1 MKTLKAAICGCGK
14 MGRIII
20 QYLEKSGV
28 DISAVFDHNEKVG
41 LDVGEHYGMPK
52 MGITIRDINT
62 LVTFLSEN
70 KIDICIVAT
79 KSLLKD
85 VYDIFYTCA
94 YSGVNVISI
103 CEEAFYPQNSSPELI
118 SHLDRIAKE
127 NHCTLCGTGYQDV
140 AWGYLITTLAGSL
153 FDIGKITGRSSYNI
167 EDYGM
172 ALAQAHG
179 AGLSQQEFENTLA
192 SNVSEEEQNQLI
204 SEGKFKPS
212 YRWNTNG
219 WIASKLG
226 LIVTSQKQ
234 YNRPI
239 IADSDLNS
247 STLGITIPKSDV
259 IGMSSVVNTK
269 TQEGIELEFE
279 CIGKVYTPGETDE
292 YNISIYDKNGKE
304 LISITI
310 PEPQTVERTC
320 ATTVNRIPD
329 VIKAPAGYITTDH
342 LGPPEYRVNPLS
354 SYLS

>member
-20 QYLEKSGV
+20 KYLEKSGV
-28 DISAVFDHNEKVG
+28 DISAVFDHNDKVG

-52 MGITIRDINT
+52 MDITIRDINT

-70 KIDICIVAT
+70 KVDICIVAT

-103 CEEAFYPQNSSPELI
+103 CEEAFYPQNSAPELAK
-118 SHLDRIAKE
+118 HLDRIAKE
-127 NHCTLCGTGYQDV
+127 NNCTICGSGYQDV
-140 AWGYLITTLAGSL
+140 AWGYLITTIAGSL
-153 FDIGKITGRSSYNI
+153 FDIDKITGRSSYNI

-179 AGLSQQEFENTLA
+179 AGLSIEQFEKEL
-192 SNVSEEEQNQLI
+192 SSCISEKEQNLLI
-204 SEGKFKPS
+204 ENGEFKPS

-219 WIASKLG
+219 WLASKFG
-226 LIVTSQKQ
+226 LTVTSQKQ
-234 YNRPI
+234 YNKPI
-239 IADSDLNS
+239 IADFDLHS
-247 STLGITIPKSDV
+247 STLGFTVKKSDV

-269 TQEGIELEFE
+269 TKEGIEIEFE
-279 CIGKVYTPGETDE
+279 CIGKIYSPDEKDE
-292 YNISIYDKNGKE
+292 YHISIYDKNGNE

-320 ATTVNRIPD
+320 ATIVNRIPD
-329 VIKAPAGYITTDH
+329 VINAPAGYITTDK
-342 LGPPEYRVNPLS
+342 LGSPEYRANPLS